1 MYRVAFTTVTFR
13 KLSRDAI
20 AKLAFD
26 CGVSDI
32 EWGGD
37 IHLPMGDTDAINK
50 VNELKE
56 RYSLHSLS
64 YGSYYRVGDGDTAT
78 FRDIV
83 DTASAIGAKVIRV
96 WLGKVSGEKTDKDQ
110 FNKMVAEVR
119 TLADIANEKG
129 IKIAFEFH
137 NGTFNDSGDNA
148 IKFLSAVNNDNV
160 GTYWQPLSNKSD
172 EQNLKKVLPY
182 LLGIHVFNWDR
193 FSKRHSLRLGTKK
206 WKKFIEIAKESS
218 AEIPYIIEFVKGDKV
233 KQFEK
238 DIDTLKKLLKECY
251 GQ

>member
-37 IHLPMGDTDAINK
+37 MHLPMGDTDAINK
-50 VNELKE
+50 VNELNEK
-56 RYSLHSLS
+56 YSLHSLS

-96 WLGKVSGEKTDKDQ
+96 WLGKVSGDKTTNELYD
-110 FNKMVAEVR
+110 KMVAETR
-119 TLADIANEKG
+119 TLADIANEKS

-148 IKFLSAVNNDNV
+148 IKFLSAVNKDNV

-193 FSKRHSLRLGTKK
+193 FSKRHSLRLGIKK

>member
-26 CGVSDI
+26 CGVNDI

-50 VNELKE
+50 VNELNKK
-56 RYSLHSLS
+56 YSLHSLS
-64 YGSYYRVGDGDTAT
+64 YGSYYRVGDGDTAM

-83 DTASAIGAKVIRV
+83 NTASAIGAKVIRV
-96 WLGKVSGEKTDKDQ
+96 WLGKASGEKTDKDQ

-119 TLADIANEKG
+119 ILADIAMERHL
-129 IKIAFEFH
+129 KIAFEFH
-137 NGTFNDSGDNA
+137 NGTYNDSGDNT
-148 IKFLSAVNNDNV
+148 IKFLSAVNKVNV
-160 GTYWQPLSNKSD
+160 GTYWQPLCNKSD
-172 EQNLKKVLPY
+172 EQNLKKILPY

-193 FSKRHSLRLGTKK
+193 FSNRHSLRLGIKK
-206 WKKFIEIAKESS
+206 WKRFIEIAKESS